1 MTNKNIF
8 VLVVSGIILLS
19 AIALQIQRSFFAQ
32 TPIHSIPNSSTST
45 ITKLP
50 DISPT
55 TSTPDKLSTE
65 QQEKLEN
72 YIKANLSTLSPA
84 PEVLGGKFYLTEFI
98 INGPDTAQISYE
110 DGHNS
115 FSAEITY
122 EIRENLAYLQN
133 FTIISQNNQQYSSST
148 INTSTTPN

>member
-32 TPIHSIPNSSTST
+32 TPIHSSPNSSTST

-50 DISPT
+50 DISQT

-115 FSAEITY
+115 FDAEITY

-133 FTIISQNNQQYSSST
+133 FTIISQNNQPYLFT
-148 INTSTTPN
+148 PTSTSPNQN

>member
-1 MTNKNIF
+1 MTNKNAF
-8 VLVVSGIILLS
+8 VLIISGIILLS
-19 AIALQIQRSFFAQ
+19 AVILQIQRNFFAEPPLINNLPNFSTG
-32 TPIHSIPNSSTST
+32 TPSLVTTST
-45 ITKLP
+45 I
-50 DISPT
+50 SNE
-55 TSTPDKLSTE
+55 LSEE
-65 QQEKLEN
+65 QQNKLKN
-72 YIKANLSTLSPA
+72 YIKDNLSTLSPA

-98 INGPDTAQISYE
+98 INGPNTAQISYE

-115 FSAEITY
+115 FDAEITY